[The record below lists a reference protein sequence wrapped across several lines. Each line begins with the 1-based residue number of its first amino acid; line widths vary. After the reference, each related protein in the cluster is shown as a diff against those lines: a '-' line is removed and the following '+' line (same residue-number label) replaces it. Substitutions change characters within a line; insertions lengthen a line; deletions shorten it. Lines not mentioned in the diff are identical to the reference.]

1 MADDQ
6 KVAGDASPRSDF
18 GDDYPCDGYDRLSIS
33 YSQILQILDTRK
45 KLGTLPVHEQV
56 VPKLDKTISEM
67 VEKLGNSMLEI
78 DWKKEKFD
86 NGDVI
91 DMLYRS
97 TVLVERLSKLEELK
111 STTGGI
117 SEFVDRLVVV
127 LGETHLE
134 KEY

>member
-18 GDDYPCDGYDRLSIS
+18 VDDYPCDGFDRLSIS
-33 YSQILQILDTRK
+33 YCQILQILDTRK
-45 KLGTLPVHEQV
+45 KLVTLPVHEQAI
-56 VPKLDKTISEM
+56 PKLDKTISEM
-67 VEKLGNSMLEI
+67 VEKLGNNLLEI

-86 NGDVI
+86 NSDVI

-97 TVLVERLSKLEELK
+97 TVLVEKLSKLEELK

-117 SEFVDRLVVV
+117 SEFVDQLVVV
-127 LGETHLE
+127 LAETHLE